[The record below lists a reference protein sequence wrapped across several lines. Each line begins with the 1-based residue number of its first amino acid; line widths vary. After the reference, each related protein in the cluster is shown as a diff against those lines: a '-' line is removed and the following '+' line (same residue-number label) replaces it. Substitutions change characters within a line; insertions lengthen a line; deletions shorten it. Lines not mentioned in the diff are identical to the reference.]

1 MFSVKKKCLTR
12 NRYMTL
18 VLAFQ
23 CTIVTA
29 SFAQTTIGIELYSFR
44 NQFKT
49 DVPGTLKKVSDMGF
63 REVEVHSTYG
73 LSVDSFSALL
83 KKNNLNTISLGV
95 EYKEL
100 ETNPQAV
107 ADKAK
112 LLGAS
117 YVVCFWIP
125 HNGTEFTFE
134 NAKNAVAVFN
144 AAGKVLKENGI
155 SFCYHP
161 HGYEFRPYENG
172 TLFDYMMKNMKSK
185 YANFQMDVF
194 WIKHP
199 GQDPVALLKKHKKR
213 FLLMH
218 LKDRKPGTP
227 GNLNGLADDE
237 TNVILGTGDVNIAA
251 IMKEAKKSRIKHY
264 FIEDESSKSMEQV
277 PRSVAYLNFLTT
289 ETKKRDSKN

>member
-1 MFSVKKKCLTR
+1 VPILLF
-12 NRYMTL
+12 
-18 VLAFQ
+18 FQ
-23 CTIVTA
+23 CILA
-29 SFAQTTIGIELYSFR
+29 SSFAQTIIGIELYSFR

-49 DVPGTLKKVSDMGF
+49 DIAGTLKKVSDMGF
-63 REVEVHSTYG
+63 REVEAHSTYG
-73 LSVDSFSALL
+73 LSVDSFNTLL
-83 KKNNLNTISLGV
+83 KKNNLSTISLGV
-95 EYKEL
+95 DYKEL

-107 ADKAK
+107 AAMAK
-112 LLGAS
+112 TLGAS

-125 HNGTEFTFE
+125 HNGTDFTFE
-134 NAKNAVAVFN
+134 NAKNAVNVFN
-144 AAGKVLKENGI
+144 SAGKVLKENGI

-161 HGYEFRPYENG
+161 HGYEFRSYENG
-172 TLFDYMMKNMKSK
+172 TLFDYMVKNMKRK

-227 GNLNGLADDE
+227 GNQNGQADNE

-251 IMKEAKKSRIKHY
+251 IMKEAKKSQIRHY

-277 PRSVAYLNFLTT
+277 PQSLAYLNFLTT
-289 ETKKRDSKN
+289 ETKKRDLKK

>member
-1 MFSVKKKCLTR
+1 MFLIKKKNASKLRTVPIL
-12 NRYMTL
+12 L
-18 VLAFQ
+18 VFQ
-23 CTIVTA
+23 YIIA
-29 SFAQTTIGIELYSFR
+29 SSSAQTTIGIELYSFR

-49 DVPGTLKKVSDMGF
+49 DVAGTLKKVSDMGF

-73 LSVDSFSALL
+73 LPLDSFGTLL

-100 ETNPQAV
+100 ETNPHAV
-107 ADKAK
+107 AEKAK
-112 LLGAS
+112 ALGAT

-125 HNGTEFTFE
+125 HNGTDFTFE
-134 NAKNAVAVFN
+134 NAKNAVNVFN
-144 AAGKVLKENGI
+144 SAGKVLKENGI

-161 HGYEFRPYENG
+161 HGFEFRPYENG
-172 TLFDYMMKNMKSK
+172 TLFDYMVKKMKRK

-237 TNVILGTGDVNIAA
+237 TNVILGTGDVNIASV
-251 IMKEAKKSRIKHY
+251 MKEAKKSRIKHY

-277 PRSVAYLNFLTT
+277 PRSLAYLNFLTT
-289 ETKKRDSKN
+289 DTKKRESRK